1 MLVENT
7 SINFIFFKKI
17 TPQNKVGLKLLIT
30 TIKGLILPRNGIGKV
45 NQKGIYQTPGFI

>member
-7 SINFIFFKKI
+7 SSNFNFFKKI

-30 TIKGLILPRNGIGKV
+30 TIKG
-45 NQKGIYQTPGFI
+45 